1 MLERR
6 ETEEAEASVKE
17 HSPFCGCDEC
27 APRAASGVRSSS
39 PTVAK
44 ASGEYTVD
52 QVVDAVSE
60 VYQVTAA
67 DLKGRDRHR
76 SIAEARNVAAW
87 FAYKLTPLSYPEV
100 GRALGG
106 RDHTTIMTVTKSIER
121 RLQKDQV
128 LRGAAERV
136 LALLDGEPERRTA

>member
-1 MLERR
+1 V
-6 ETEEAEASVKE
+6 TE

-27 APRAASGVRSSS
+27 SPAAASGVRSSS

-44 ASGEYTVD
+44 ASGEYTFE

-60 VYQVTAA
+60 VYQLTPA

-76 SIAEARNVAAW
+76 SIAEARNMAAW

-106 RDHTTIMTVTKSIER
+106 RDHTTIMTNTKKVER
-121 RLQKDQV
+121 RLQTDQV

-136 LALLDGEPERRTA
+136 LALLEGEQERRTA